1 MISKNSPISQAL
13 FHIEDA
19 FRAAGSSVYGKTTQ
33 TLAWIALAKFDAAG
47 KLPISLDDIFQRDQ
61 WGVLRDAGLKQDAIE
76 LLRNST
82 AEMSKGRSGQKFEAL
97 EVARRLSLDLRD
109 APSSAWDVLP
119 YITSNDRR
127 QFILPEMLIDQQI
140 VELMLDMLSEPKG
153 SIWTPFDA
161 SGQIAITAARRG
173 YAVNNAAIVAS
184 DDLLSH
190 LLICIEAGG
199 PIHELISSVI
209 HRDHTGRPINRGDFV
224 IAAPPFNSSTKTAP
238 WAQWEYEQVDRYE
251 SYDRSDAWAVFNLL
265 KRTND
270 QLVILTSP
278 SWLFA
283 TGQERR
289 LREKL
294 LGSHINTLESVT
306 TLPAGALSTTSV
318 QSAISTFNMQKP
330 IRHVHMTSHMIDSK
344 PIPLDEFIASN
355 RESIIKKSGESL
367 QSRSVSIEE
376 ISQADFVLLPQRV
389 FRKTVLSGA
398 DSVTL
403 GQICTAVRPPSTYR
417 GEDGNYVIEMGT
429 AALRDHRWT
438 PVRISDAEDYKSI
451 YINSNQ
457 RQDSYLEEN
466 DIVLTVKGT
475 LGLARLISGSFG
487 FGFVGLSGE
496 IENYKSVV
504 STSCLGLRL
513 INKTLDQGIT
523 PKFLLMYLRSAEGQE
538 QIRSLQVGAAMP
550 HITVA
555 DLFSSVRI
563 PIPSKEQLA
572 SVEADFDK
580 LCSLEEDIQIIESEM
595 EEIAESRW
603 VVKLA

>member
-1 MISKNSPISQAL
+1 
-13 FHIEDA
+13 
-19 FRAAGSSVYGKTTQ
+19 
-33 TLAWIALAKFDAAG
+33 
-47 KLPISLDDIFQRDQ
+47 
-61 WGVLRDAGLKQDAIE
+61 
-76 LLRNST
+76 
-82 AEMSKGRSGQKFEAL
+82 
-97 EVARRLSLDLRD
+97 
-109 APSSAWDVLP
+109 
-119 YITSNDRR
+119 
-127 QFILPEMLIDQQI
+127 
-140 VELMLDMLSEPKG
+140 
-153 SIWTPFDA
+153 
-161 SGQIAITAARRG
+161 
-173 YAVNNAAIVAS
+173 
-184 DDLLSH
+184 
-190 LLICIEAGG
+190 
-199 PIHELISSVI
+199 
-209 HRDHTGRPINRGDFV
+209 
-224 IAAPPFNSSTKTAP
+224 
-238 WAQWEYEQVDRYE
+238 
-251 SYDRSDAWAVFNLL
+251 
-265 KRTND
+265 
-270 QLVILTSP
+270 
-278 SWLFA
+278 
-283 TGQERR
+283 
-289 LREKL
+289 
-294 LGSHINTLESVT
+294 
-306 TLPAGALSTTSV
+306 
-318 QSAISTFNMQKP
+318 
-330 IRHVHMTSHMIDSK
+330 MIDSK

-487 FGFVGLSGE
+487 FGFVESSDE

-513 INKTLDQGIT
+513 INQTLDQVIT

-563 PIPSKEQLA
+563 PIPSKEELA
-572 SVEADFDK
+572 SVEDDFDK